1 MTATDTI
8 GTNPTGAVEN
18 AGAVLTA
25 PVAFPVRHISDD
37 LALATACANWR
48 SKPAIA
54 LDTEFERVK
63 TFWPKLALIQLC
75 DGEQV
80 ALIDPLTIS
89 NWTPFAE
96 LLRDPKVIKVMH
108 AAGEDLE
115 AFLGGCDAVPTPL
128 FDTQT
133 ALGLI
138 GKGVSLGYAAA
149 VQLYF
154 GISLSKDM
162 ARTDWLMRPLS
173 DEQLQY
179 AVADVTYLLPIWQ
192 DCATRLK
199 ARNLDTWHQEDGEY
213 AARRLHQQE
222 PPEFLYRKLKAGFV
236 LRGAQLAIA
245 RELCAWR
252 EQEARGNNIP
262 RGHLLKDD
270 SLILIA
276 QKAPRNWP
284 ALSVLETLHPR
295 ALRVH
300 GQAILNAVERGLA
313 CPQAQWPAP
322 VRRLIDLPYG
332 KSLMEAM
339 VAAVAAFAAEHA
351 IPAELVFS
359 RRALETLVLAIADG
373 QPYPPAN
380 WQGWRR
386 DGVQSALTSAVT
398 AVGLSLP
405 AWW

>member
-1 MTATDTI
+1 MTATELSTSTSDSAT
-8 GTNPTGAVEN
+8 
-18 AGAVLTA
+18 GAVLTA
-25 PVAFPVRHISDD
+25 PVAFPVVTIADD
-37 LALATACANWR
+37 LALASACARWR
-48 SKPAIA
+48 TKAAIA

-96 LLRDPKVIKVMH
+96 LLRDPNVVKVMH

-115 AFLGGCDAVPTPL
+115 AFLGGCGEVPAPL

-133 ALGLI
+133 ALALI
-138 GKGVSLGYAAA
+138 GKGASLGYGAA
-149 VQLYF
+149 VQMYF

-173 DEQLQY
+173 DEQLRY

-192 DCATRLK
+192 DS
-199 ARNLDTWHQEDGEY
+199 ARSLAERDLAGWHHEDSEF

-222 PPEFLYRKLKAGFV
+222 PAEWLYRKLKAAFALKGV
-236 LRGAQLAIA
+236 QLAIA
-245 RELCAWR
+245 RELCSWR

-270 SLILIA
+270 SLLLVC
-276 QKAPRNWP
+276 QKAPRNFP
-284 ALSVLETLHPR
+284 ALSALETLHPR

-300 GQAILNAVERGLA
+300 GQAILAAVERGLA
-313 CPQAQWPAP
+313 CPPAQWPAP
-322 VRRLIDLPYG
+322 VHRLVDLPAG
-332 KSLMEAM
+332 KSLLDGM
-339 VAAVAAFAAEHA
+339 VAAVAAFATERG
-351 IPAELVFS
+351 IPPETVFS
-359 RRALETLVLAIADG
+359 RRALENLLLAVADG
-373 QPYPPAN
+373 WSVPPAN

-386 DGVQSALTSAVT
+386 TALQSALAGQLSVA
-398 AVGLSLP
+398 GLNVP
-405 AWW
+405 DWW

>member
-1 MTATDTI
+1 M
-8 GTNPTGAVEN
+8 
-18 AGAVLTA
+18 TA
-25 PVAFPVRHISDD
+25 PVAFPVVTISDD
-37 LALATACANWR
+37 LALATACARWR
-48 SKPAIA
+48 TCPAIA
-54 LDTEFERVK
+54 LDTEFERVR

-75 DGEQV
+75 DGEYV

-96 LLRDPKVIKVMH
+96 LLRDPNVVKVMH

-115 AFLGGCDAVPTPL
+115 AFLGGCGEVPAPL

-133 ALGLI
+133 ALALI
-138 GKGVSLGYAAA
+138 GKGVSLGYGAA

-154 GISLSKDM
+154 GITLAKDM

-173 DEQLQY
+173 DDQLRY

-192 DCATRLK
+192 DCAQALQQRQL
-199 ARNLDTWHQEDGEY
+199 ADWHREDSEF
-213 AARRLHQQE
+213 AARRLQQQE
-222 PPEFLYRKLKAGFV
+222 PAEFLYRKLKAAFV
-236 LRGAQLAIA
+236 LRGQQLAVA

-252 EQEARGNNIP
+252 ETEARNHNIP
-262 RGHLLKDD
+262 RGHLLKDE
-270 SLILIA
+270 SLLLVA
-276 QKAPRNWP
+276 QKMPRNWP

-300 GQAILNAVERGLA
+300 GQAILNAVERGLN

-322 VRRLIDLPYG
+322 VRRLLDVPNG
-332 KSLMEAM
+332 KAAQDAM
-339 VAAVAAFAAEHA
+339 VAAVAAFASTRG

-359 RRALETLVLAIADG
+359 RRVLENLLLAIVDG
-373 QPYPPAN
+373 QPYPPPM

-386 DGVQSALTSAVT
+386 AAVQSALASELTSFGIA
-398 AVGLSLP
+398 LP
-405 AWW
+405 DWW